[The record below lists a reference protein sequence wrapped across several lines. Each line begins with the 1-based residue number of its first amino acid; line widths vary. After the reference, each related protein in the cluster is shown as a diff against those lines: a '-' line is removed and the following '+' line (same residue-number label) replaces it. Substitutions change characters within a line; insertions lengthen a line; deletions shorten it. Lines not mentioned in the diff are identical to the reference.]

1 MRAPAPGLPP
11 SLYRDTAPAAP
22 ATPKLQGGHTAD
34 VAIVGAGFTGLST
47 ALHLAETGR
56 RAIVLEAREPG
67 WGASGRNGGQVNP
80 GLKEAPDAV
89 VARHGADLGARM
101 VAFSHTAPDLVFE
114 LVRRHQIRCEAR
126 QGGTLRLATHAKS
139 VADLR
144 ALAADCA
151 RRGMPAELLEGP
163 ALQAATGTAY
173 YPAGLLD
180 RRGGDLNPLAYARG
194 LARAAQQAG
203 AAVHGAT
210 PVRSLRPT
218 AGGWELETPEGR
230 VTAGRVVLATNG
242 YTDGLWPGLR
252 QSVVPVFSSIA
263 ATEPMPADM
272 ARRVFPLRG
281 SAYETGRITV
291 YYRVDQGDRL
301 VLGGRGPLREISGPG
316 SLASLIR
323 HAGRLWPILRGL
335 RWSHGWSGQLA
346 VTTDHYPHVH
356 ELAAGLYACLGY
368 NGRGVAMGT
377 AMGRQMTSLLAGG
390 PFDMPFTPLT
400 PIRFHRFWPV
410 GVTAAVLKGRVLDRL
425 GI

>member
-47 ALHLAETGR
+47 ALHLSETGR
-56 RAIVLEAREPG
+56 RAIVLEAHEPG

-89 VARHGADLGARM
+89 VSRYGADLGARM
-101 VAFSHTAPDLVFE
+101 VAFSYAAPDLVFG

-144 ALAADCA
+144 TLAADCL
-151 RRGMPAELLEGP
+151 RRGMPVEPLEGT
-163 ALQAATGTAY
+163 ALQAATSTAY

-203 AAVHGAT
+203 AAVHGET

-230 VTAGRVVLATNG
+230 VTAGQVVLATNG

-263 ATEPMPADM
+263 ATAPMPADV
-272 ARRVFPLRG
+272 ARHVFPLRG

-291 YYRVDQGDRL
+291 YFRVDQDNRL
-301 VLGGRGPLREISGPG
+301 VLGGRGPLREISGPEP
-316 SLASLIR
+316 LAGLIH
-323 HAGRLWPILRGL
+323 HAERLWPILRGL

-346 VTTDHYPHVH
+346 MTTDHYPHVH
-356 ELAAGLYACLGY
+356 ELAAGLYSCLGY

-410 GVTAAVLKGRVLDRL
+410 GVKAAVLKGRVLDRL